1 MTTALL
7 SCLSGSAIVYPT
19 EEHLTGPSSVNM
31 PVGAPEVSND
41 LPGSAVQTAIL
52 DAREAPAIGGVLGDY
67 GSLVQIKAVGGTLR
81 VREYLDQNPFADG
94 PAYQDHDLADGQSV
108 TAGTHGSNIATLMVL
123 GV

>member
-7 SCLSGSAIVYPT
+7 TCLSGSAVVYPT
-19 EEHLTGPSSVNM
+19 EEHLTAVSSVDM
-31 PVGAPEVSND
+31 AVDAPEVSNGMFGN
-41 LPGSAVQTAIL
+41 PMQAAIL

-81 VREYLDQNPFADG
+81 VREYLDVNPFMESET
-94 PAYQDHDLADGQSV
+94 YTDHYLADGQSV
-108 TAGTHGSNIATLMVL
+108 TASTHGANKITLVVL